1 MEIIKK
7 QETGLSSP
15 PSNSPIQQVLN
26 ANGFKKLGS
35 CTDQEMMTVL
45 RYAMV
50 LVGMTAKDALAELE
64 EAVLKDFIRVEYGK
78 RFSTE
83 DIRMAFR
90 WAMSGK
96 TDVDKSFYGKRFS
109 VAYLSNFME
118 AYDEK
123 KKEMLEL
130 EKRNKKPA
138 MELQQDTRPLEER
151 LKTRY
156 EIFEKFVLDY
166 KKLPPMI
173 DVIPCFNYLEMTG
186 KLDLSQEN
194 IAAMQK
200 IAEDE
205 MLREI
210 EVAKLKMDSFYV
222 MGLIK
227 EANDITAIDL
237 RTKKKFV
244 EKYLI
249 TLVTAHAADAL

>member
-1 MEIIKK
+1 MELIKK
-7 QETGLSSP
+7 QEAVQSSIR
-15 PSNSPIQQVLN
+15 SSSPIQQAVR
-26 ANGFKKLGS
+26 ANEFKKIQDCDDGEI
-35 CTDQEMMTVL
+35 TTVL

-50 LVGMTAKDALAELE
+50 LIGMTEKDALTDLE
-64 EAVLKDFIRVEYGK
+64 EAVLLDFIRDDYGK

-156 EIFEKFVLDY
+156 EIFEKFVLEY

-173 DVIPCFNYLEMTG
+173 DVIPCFNYLELSG

-194 IAAMQK
+194 IQAMQK
-200 IAEDE
+200 LAEDE
-205 MLREI
+205 MMREI

-244 EKYLI
+244 EKYLMS
-249 TLVTAHAADAL
+249 LAANAADAL